1 MSSPLLHEV
10 ELYLTKPQLTKLRG
24 GKVFQIK
31 NNQFI
36 QGEGLTATKFMV
48 DKKMLT
54 KLNASNRK
62 GKGMRMPVPQQ
73 EGDSYVINGGATYAQ
88 RLARR
93 TRNTFKP
100 VKKAFEDAGNKINKA
115 VVKPAGK
122 FLTNKKTLATMKSV
136 GKIISKHALPELG
149 KAAGA
154 VVGSYMGNPAIG
166 ATLGEQIG
174 KEVDKEVI
182 QGLGTKRGRGR
193 PKRVQNQVVEP
204 SGAIMTTRRPAKY
217 QEVYLPAN
225 GNLLHQ
231 VPIVRRVVGNG
242 YAGHGYVTGS
252 GYAGNGYA

>member
-1 MSSPLLHEV
+1 MSSPLLHDV

-31 NNQFI
+31 HPQFI
-36 QGEGLTATKFMV
+36 QGEGLTATKFKV

-62 GKGMRMPVPQQ
+62 GKGMRLPVPQQ

-100 VKKAFEDAGNKINKA
+100 VKKAFVDAGNKINNA
-115 VVKPAGK
+115 VVKPTGK

-154 VVGSYMGNPAIG
+154 VVGAYMGNPAIG

-182 QGLGTKRGRGR
+182 QGLGARGRGR

-204 SGAIMTTRRPAKY
+204 SQLLTTRRPAKY

-231 VPIVRRVVGNG
+231 VPIVRRITGG
-242 YAGHGYVTGS
+242 SYAGHGYVTGS
-252 GYAGNGYA
+252 GYSGNGYA